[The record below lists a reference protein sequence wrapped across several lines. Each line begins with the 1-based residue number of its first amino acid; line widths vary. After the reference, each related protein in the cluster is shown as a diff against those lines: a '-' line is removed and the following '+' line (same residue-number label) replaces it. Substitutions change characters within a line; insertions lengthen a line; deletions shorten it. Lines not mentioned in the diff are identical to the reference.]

1 MKITLL
7 LYFLF
12 SFILV
17 YYLERT
23 IHVRSH
29 TKCHW
34 SKWESW
40 PHKAKPFHVALVADP
55 QIVDNGTYNYPRP
68 LLRLVQ
74 FIADQYL
81 FRHWRYL
88 HKKLQPDLTIIMGDL
103 MDTGREF
110 NLEEWDKDLERF
122 NKIFDFNAAEHVEVY
137 PGNHDIG
144 FGEKTFYEKIK
155 TFESTYGSTSRSV
168 IAGNHT
174 LALVDGIRLSNTL
187 SPDIYGKPKSY
198 LEFLNKKKEPSSPR
212 ILFGHVPLYRP
223 DGTSCGKLREQKDT
237 ISFGYGYQYQNVL
250 SKELSEEVLKNVEPV
265 AAFAGD
271 DHDYCEVVHSYN
283 DDYGSLKEVPEYNV
297 KAFAM
302 TSGIRRPGYQLL
314 SLYYVHEEG
323 KAPSESYQTHP
334 CLLPDQIAIYLFYG
348 ICSLFL
354 FVVVTYYANDYYQKS
369 GRLLPLY
376 HTQAQNRR
384 SNSRRHYKSI
394 IHKAFHHFIFLTWPA
409 VLFFLV
415 LNVFSV

>member
-1 MKITLL
+1 MKIIVFF
-7 LYFLF
+7 YFIFAFL
-12 SFILV
+12 LV

-23 IHVRSH
+23 IHIRSH
-29 TKCHW
+29 TRCHW

-40 PHKAKPFHVALVADP
+40 PEKAKPFHVALVADP
-55 QIVDNGTYNYPRP
+55 QIVDIGTYNYPRP

-74 FIADQYL
+74 FLADQYL

-88 HKKLQPDLTIIMGDL
+88 HKKLKPDLTIIMGDL

-110 NLEEWDKDLERF
+110 NYKEWQRDLDRF
-122 NKIFDFNAAEHVEVY
+122 NKIFDFGFAEHVEVY

-144 FGEKTFYEKIK
+144 FGEKTFYDKIRI
-155 TFESTYGSTSRSV
+155 FESIYGPTSRSV

-174 LALVDGIRLSNTL
+174 LALVDGIRLSNTI
-187 SPDIYGKPKSY
+187 SPNVYGKPKSY
-198 LEFLNKKKEPSSPR
+198 LEFFKKEKDDSSPR

-223 DGTSCGKLREQKDT
+223 DETSCGKLREKKDT

-250 SKELSEEVLKNVEPV
+250 SKELSSEILKDTEPI

-271 DHDYCEVVHSYN
+271 DHDYCEVVHTYT
-283 DDYGSLKEVPEYNV
+283 DDYGSLKKVPEYNV

-314 SLYYVHEEG
+314 SLFYVHEEG
-323 KAPSESYQTHP
+323 KPPSESYQTHL
-334 CLLPDQIAIYLFYG
+334 CLLPDQLAIYLYYG
-348 ICSLFL
+348 FSCLCLFAI
-354 FVVVTYYANDYYQKS
+354 VTYFANLYYQKS

-384 SNSRRHYKSI
+384 ANSHRRYKNI
-394 IHKAFHHFIFLTWPA
+394 IHKAFSYFIFLIWPPL
-409 VLFFLV
+409 LFFVV
-415 LNVFSV
+415 LNFFSV